1 MKKLEII
8 GYNRAN
14 LGKKESKRLRAE
26 SYVPCVL
33 YGGKEQVHFYSPMIL
48 FKELVYTP
56 DAHMVEL
63 NLEGTKYECILQDL
77 QVHPVNEV
85 ILHADFLQ
93 VFKDRPVKMDIP
105 IRLEGTAPGVQKGGK
120 LYQKLRALT
129 IKALP
134 DDFPDFIKVNVNRLS
149 LGKSIKVGDLPAKK
163 FEIISSPLVTIA
175 TVETPRVLRGVDDA
189 EEEAE
194 AADPSEVEA
203 TEVETDKPE

>member
-77 QVHPVNEV
+77 QVHPVNEI

-93 VFKDRPVKMDIP
+93 VFKDKPVKMDIP
-105 IRLEGTAPGVQKGGK
+105 IRLEGNAPGVLKGGK

-134 DDFPDFIKVNVNRLS
+134 DDLPDYIRVNVNRLY
-149 LGKSIKVGDLPAKK
+149 LGKSIKVGDLPAKNLD
-163 FEIISSPLVTIA
+163 IISNPLVTIA
-175 TVETPRVLRGVDDA
+175 TVEIPRVLRGMEIED
-189 EEEAE
+189 EEEAAE
-194 AADPSEVEA
+194 PSEVEA
-203 TEVETDKPE
+203 TEVEEDKEE